1 MQYLSSKIAASETRV
16 QSILES
22 LRHKRKLIHDKLSR
36 KKKKKKLW
44 SNSKSNSDEAV
55 MSLPMKREDDKAKNV
70 FKE

>member
-36 KKKKKKLW
+36 KKKRK
-44 SNSKSNSDEAV
+44 NSDQTLNQIL
-55 MSLPMKREDDKAKNV
+55 MKQLSLPMKREDDKAKNV